1 MEMIEDNISQKEVK
15 SYEDCIRK
23 CKKCEIGASNAKV
36 NPTIIYKDFKL
47 NIPHQLLDNL
57 EYTLNNSNNI
67 RNRANKKIK
76 IGYSTSEDAVTW
88 IFVKY
93 FIQTQKIDILRKIL
107 CFKSKI
113 NEILIWGVPQIN
125 KEYTSPLKNIC
136 KELGENENSF
146 SEPDLIFV
154 CEDET
159 VFIEVK
165 VKSPNDKK
173 DSNKRDFDKYL
184 CNNFYV
190 NKEQAKQSKYY
201 ELVRN
206 WTIANMYEDTKKSI
220 LINLAPE
227 KTFYKENDLDFNNFI
242 NSIKNKENFFQ
253 LSWENVIHKMKNE
266 SLDDEIIF
274 ELKKRI
280 T

>member
-1 MEMIEDNISQKEVK
+1 MNRWQIQLK
-15 SYEDCIRK
+15 SVSRQWIYRYHWGFGIIFFTLFFECFQ
-23 CKKCEIGASNAKV
+23 
-36 NPTIIYKDFKL
+36 IIYKDFKL

-136 KELGENENSF
+136 KEFDGISSAYAMQSGREVRVMVVPEKIS
-146 SEPDLIFV
+146 DLQAYQMARDIK
-154 CEDET
+154 EKIEQKILLKRLT
-159 VFIEVK
+159 VPKLEMEI
-165 VKSPNDKK
+165 DKK
-173 DSNKRDFDKYL
+173 
-184 CNNFYV
+184 
-190 NKEQAKQSKYY
+190 
-201 ELVRN
+201 
-206 WTIANMYEDTKKSI
+206 KSWYATLIYI
-220 LINLAPE
+220 LP
-227 KTFYKENDLDFNNFI
+227 
-242 NSIKNKENFFQ
+242 
-253 LSWENVIHKMKNE
+253 
-266 SLDDEIIF
+266 
-274 ELKKRI
+274 
-280 T
+280 